1 MKTKVVYPELIIHT
15 TPLERVEYDAVEKYT
30 YIYLD
35 DVNEKRWRLKVY
47 FIVAI
52 KIFAFVFTSWND
64 L

>member
-35 DVNEKRWRLKVY
+35 DVNEKRWRL
-47 FIVAI
+47 
-52 KIFAFVFTSWND
+52 
-64 L
+64 